1 MEAIYRELR
10 IEGKPDSILKFAS
23 ELCSA
28 YQSKSKHSS
37 YFTRDGLH
45 CFYLARNGK
54 LDSYIKEKALKLDL
68 EVRVIKKE

>member
-1 MEAIYRELR
+1 MGAYRELE
-10 IEGKPDSILKFAS
+10 ISGESDSILKFVF

-28 YQSKSKHSS
+28 YQSKSKYSS

-54 LDSYIKEKALKLDL
+54 LDSYIKEKASELNL
-68 EVRVIKKE
+68 EVRVIKRE